1 MINRDRLNSM
11 PTATAGE
18 ATMAALDAIQRFPR
32 EAQVLASAALFVLI
46 AERFGLDAQDVM
58 SATSNLMNHASGRR
72 PEFAA
77 VSEYMRWEL

>member
-11 PTATAGE
+11 PLVTAGE
-18 ATMAALDAIQRFPR
+18 ATMGALDGIQRFPR
-32 EAQVLASAALFVLI
+32 EAQVLASAALFVLMC
-46 AERFGLDAQDVM
+46 ERFGLDVQDMM

-77 VSEYMRWEL
+77 VAAYMAGEL